1 MRKTSF
7 LLILWAF
14 FVSTT
19 LFSYVDS
26 DMDGVSDK
34 NDKCPNTPLSNLVD
48 KNGCS
53 TKKLYREYHFDV
65 VYGFN
70 YADTAPLVSKQLN
83 IPSFSLRA
91 DLYYKNYYL
100 QSYTAYYVN
109 SDENGDV
116 QHGFYDTYVGGGYQK
131 TFFDSLFVSG
141 GAGALLPTYEDD
153 VITNNTDYQLQA
165 SVSYMKNT
173 MVYFGSYAYTLINDV
188 DPTNVSTFQ
197 NTNAY
202 SLGVGHYFYKKFYA
216 SASYGFT
223 NSVYSDITDI
233 TTASLYT
240 SYTINKHKYFIF
252 RYAYGLSKS
261 ANDNSVSLLMGYH
274 F

>member
-1 MRKTSF
+1 MRNTLLVLVLSLFFTSSV
-7 LLILWAF
+7 LLA
-14 FVSTT
+14 
-19 LFSYVDS
+19 YVDS
-26 DMDGVSDK
+26 DMDGVLDK
-34 NDKCPNTPLSNLVD
+34 NDKCPNTPLSELVD

-70 YADTAPLVSKQLN
+70 YADTAPLVSKHLN

-100 QSYTAYYVN
+100 QSYTSYYVN
-109 SDENGDV
+109 SDANNDV
-116 QHGFYDTYVGGGYQK
+116 EHGFYDTYVGGGYQK
-131 TFFDSLFVSG
+131 TFFGSLFVSG
-141 GAGALLPTYEDD
+141 GAGALLPTYNDK

-165 SVSYMKNT
+165 SVSYMKSS
-173 MVYFGSYAYTLINDV
+173 MVLFCSYAYTFINDI
-188 DPTNVSTFQ
+188 DPTNISIFQ
-197 NTNAY
+197 NTNSY
-202 SLGVGHYFYKKFYA
+202 SLGAGRYFTKKIYV
-216 SASYGFT
+216 STSYGFT
-223 NSVYSDITDI
+223 NSVYTDVTDI

>member
-1 MRKTSF
+1 M
-7 LLILWAF
+7 LWTL

-19 LFSYVDS
+19 LFAYVDS
-26 DMDGVSDK
+26 DMDGVLDK
-34 NDKCPNTPLSNLVD
+34 NDKCPNTPLSDLVD
-48 KNGCS
+48 RHGCS
-53 TKKLYREYHFDV
+53 VKKLYREYHFDV

-100 QSYTAYYVN
+100 QSYTSYYVN

-141 GAGALLPTYEDD
+141 GAGVLLPTYEDN

-165 SVSYMKNT
+165 SISYMRKGI
-173 MVYFGSYAYTLINDV
+173 VYFGSYAYTLINDV
-188 DPTNVSTFQ
+188 DPTNISTFQ

-202 SLGVGHYFYKKFYA
+202 NLGVGHYFTEKVYA
-216 SASYGFT
+216 SVSYGLV
-223 NSVYSDITDI
+223 NSVYSDIADI

>member
-1 MRKTSF
+1 MPKTFF
-7 LLILWAF
+7 LLMLWTL

-19 LFSYVDS
+19 LFAYVDS

-34 NDKCPNTPLSNLVD
+34 NDKCPNTPLTDLVD

-100 QSYTAYYVN
+100 QSYTSYYVN

-116 QHGFYDTYVGGGYQK
+116 EHGLYDTYVGGGYQK

-141 GAGALLPTYEDD
+141 GAGVLLPTYEDN

-165 SVSYMKNT
+165 SVSYMRNSI
-173 MVYFGSYAYTLINDV
+173 VYFGSYSFTFINDV
-188 DPTNVSTFQ
+188 DPTKVSTFQ

-202 SLGVGHYFYKKFYA
+202 NLGVGHYFTKKVYA
-216 SASYGFT
+216 SASYGLV